1 VTPARPVLRHPDRVL
16 VEQAG
21 ESVVLFVPEPESLHL
36 LDGPAALVWQYADGR
51 TNDELCAL
59 LRTRFPA
66 AEDLERDVR
75 VTVAE
80 LTRLGVLIQDDLPG
94 PSLTAAPGDPE

>member
-1 VTPARPVLRHPDRVL
+1 VLRHPERAL

-21 ESVVLFVPEPESLHL
+21 ESIVVFVPEPESLHL

-51 TNDELCAL
+51 TSDELCAL

-75 VTVAE
+75 ATVAQ
-80 LTRLGVLIQDDLPG
+80 LTDLGVLRED
-94 PSLTAAPGDPE
+94 AGDPE

>member
-1 VTPARPVLRHPDRVL
+1 VTAARPVLRHPERAL

-21 ESVVLFVPEPESLHL
+21 ESIVVFVPEPESLHL
-36 LDGPAALVWQYADGR
+36 LDGPAALVWQHADGR
-51 TNDELCAL
+51 TDDELCAL
-59 LRTRFPA
+59 LQARFPA

-80 LTRLGVLIQDDLPG
+80 LTRLGVLFQGDLPA
-94 PSLTAAPGDPE
+94 PPLTAAPGDPE